1 MNLTGIAAIYQQ
13 EMARFGRTLLQSII
27 APVLSTSLYFIVFGA
42 AIGGRMQQIEGVSY
56 GEFIVR
62 A

>member
-27 APVLSTSLYFIVFGA
+27 APVLSTSLYFTFRDSFRADDGEAVQPTTTP
-42 AIGGRMQQIEGVSY
+42 GGEGTP
-56 GEFIVR
+56 
-62 A
+62 